1 MAFVSLIVFWI
12 VLSSIGLTVVY
23 RTGLRIERCC
33 PTISLL
39 YFVLLG
45 QGVLIASCITAFQA
59 VGVEQAS
66 CNENSPNTDRLNG
79 MSPSEFRARCEAT
92 RNNFEALDWRKS

>member
-23 RTGLRIERCC
+23 RTGLRIERCW

-45 QGVLIASCITAFQA
+45 QES
-59 VGVEQAS
+59 
-66 CNENSPNTDRLNG
+66 
-79 MSPSEFRARCEAT
+79 
-92 RNNFEALDWRKS
+92 